1 MRHSAIPFSS
11 RSAPV
16 SISPIEAIIDDIRQ
30 GKMVVL
36 MDDEDREN
44 EGDLIMA
51 ADAVDADAINFM
63 AMHGRGL
70 ICLTLTEARC
80 RQLELPL
87 MVGHNGTSL
96 GTNFTVSIEAAEGVT
111 TGISTADR
119 ARTVQAAVAKHAKA
133 ADIVSPGH
141 VFPLMAQNAGVLSR
155 AGHTEAGCDL
165 AVLAGREPAS
175 VICEIMNDDGS
186 MARLPDLLTF
196 ARQHQLKV
204 GTIADLIAYRHQH
217 EQVIER
223 LSQRSL
229 ATIFGKFELYHYRDI
244 NSGENHQALVFGEID
259 SGKETLVRVHAPF
272 NGLDLL
278 DSDRRG
284 HSWSVVEAM
293 QAIHAAGNGVLLL
306 MHDDGIGESTDSDTV
321 KLKHY
326 GIGAQILHDLG
337 VTEMT
342 LLTRPRQLPAMAGF
356 GLTVKRF
363 LLPEQIDQA
372 GTASA

>member
-1 MRHSAIPFSS
+1 MSHSAIPLAS
-11 RSAPV
+11 RSTKT
-16 SISPIEAIIDDIRQ
+16 SISPIEDIIDAIRQ

-96 GTNFTVSIEAAEGVT
+96 GTNFTVSIEAADGVT

-119 ARTVQAAVAKHAKA
+119 ARTVQAAVAKQAKP

-165 AVLAGREPAS
+165 AALAGREPAS

-217 EQVIER
+217 EQVVVR
-223 LSQRSL
+223 RSQRSL
-229 ATIFGKFELYHYRDI
+229 TTIFGEFELYHYLDI
-244 NSGENHQALVFGEID
+244 NSGESHQALVFGEID
-259 SGKETLVRVHAPF
+259 SSQDTLVRVHAPF

-293 QAIHAAGNGVLLL
+293 QAIRAAGHGVLLL
-306 MHDDGIGESTDSDTV
+306 MHDDGVGESMDSDTV

-326 GIGAQILHDLG
+326 GIGAQILRDLG

-342 LLTRPRQLPAMAGF
+342 LLTRPRQLPAMTGF
-356 GLTVKRF
+356 GLTVNRF
-363 LLPEQIDQA
+363 LLPDQIDQA
-372 GTASA
+372 GIASA

>member
-1 MRHSAIPFSS
+1 MTYSTIAFKAK
-11 RSAPV
+11 APLPA
-16 SISPIEAIIDDIRQ
+16 ISPIEDIIEDIRL

-51 ADAVDADAINFM
+51 ADAAYAQAINFM

-70 ICLTLTEARC
+70 ICLTLTETRC
-80 RQLELPL
+80 RQLDLPL

-119 ARTVQAAVAKHAKA
+119 ARTIQAAVASNAGP

-141 VFPLMAQNAGVLSR
+141 IFPLMAQQAGVLKR

-165 AVLAGREPAS
+165 AQLAGREPAA

-186 MARLPDLLTF
+186 MARLPDLLAF
-196 ARQHQLKV
+196 ANKHDLKV
-204 GTIADLIAYRHQH
+204 GTIADLIAYRHQQ
-217 EQVIER
+217 ETIIER
-223 LSQRSL
+223 IDSRSL
-229 ATIFGKFELYHYRDI
+229 STIFGEFTLSRYRDI
-244 NSGENHQALVFGEID
+244 HSSEVHQALVFGD
-259 SGKETLVRVHAPF
+259 VSAAQNTLVRVHAPF

-284 HSWSVVEAM
+284 HSWSVTEAM
-293 QAIHAAGNGVLLL
+293 QAIRKAGTGVLLL
-306 MHDDGIGESTDSDTV
+306 MHDDGIGESNDIPRL

-326 GIGAQILHDLG
+326 GVGAQILKDLG
-337 VTEMT
+337 VTGMT
-342 LLTRPRQLPAMAGF
+342 LLTRPRILPAMTGF
-356 GLTVKRF
+356 GLTVHDF
-363 LLPEQIDQA
+363 LLPDAETEKEQ
-372 GTASA
+372 ASA

>member
-96 GTNFTVSIEAAEGVT
+96 GTNFTMSIEAAEGVT

-119 ARTVQAAVAKHAKA
+119 ARTVQAAVAEKAKP

-165 AVLAGREPAS
+165 AALAGREPAA

-229 ATIFGKFELYHYRDI
+229 TTIFGEFELYHYRDI
-244 NSGENHQALVFGEID
+244 NSGESHQALVFGKID

-356 GLTVKRF
+356 GLSVNRF
-363 LLPEQIDQA
+363 LLPEQIEQA